1 MTEFVSPS
9 PENLA
14 NRRQDLRRQRRRR
27 NLQGLWRSG
36 VVIGLA
42 IAGLWGFHH
51 PRWLLQD
58 PAQVAI
64 EGNEHLSDAAIQ
76 GLLPLDYPQSL
87 LAIEPEALAQVLQTQ
102 GPISDAK
109 VERQL
114 FPPSLTI
121 HVQER
126 EPVAVTTA
134 GAETS
139 QPDGL
144 LDIEGRWLPWDSFT
158 QLEADWS
165 PPALTVQ
172 GYSDIYRAQW
182 SGLYDTLQASPVG
195 VSVVDWRDPSNLI
208 LQTELGPVYMGSYGE
223 QRLPNQ
229 LRTLAQLRPLITA
242 DNRFT
247 VDYIDLRDPGNPVIQ
262 APGPLPAFETPEVR

>member
-1 MTEFVSPS
+1 MTEFVTPS

-36 VVIGLA
+36 VVVGLA
-42 IAGLWGFHH
+42 ILGFWGFHH
-51 PRWLLQD
+51 PRWLLQS
-58 PAQVAI
+58 PTQIAI

-87 LAIEPEALAQVLQTQ
+87 LAIEPEALAQVLQAQ
-102 GPISDAK
+102 GPISDAQ

-121 HVQER
+121 QVQER
-126 EPVAVTTA
+126 EPVAATTV
-134 GAETS
+134 GAETA

-158 QLEADWS
+158 QLESDWS
-165 PPALTVQ
+165 PPALTVW
-172 GYSDIYRAQW
+172 GYSDTYRAQW
-182 SGLYDTLQASPVG
+182 PGLYATVQASPVG

-208 LQTELGPVYMGSYGE
+208 LHTELGQVYMGSYGD
-223 QRLPNQ
+223 QQLPNQ

-242 DNRFT
+242 DSRFT
-247 VDYIDLRDPGNPVIQ
+247 VDHIDLRDPGNPVIQ
-262 APGPLPAFETPEVR
+262 SPGPLPAFDAPEVR